1 MSNIEQTLDYRYYF
15 HDDTTGE
22 KMITGFHVYD
32 SNGVP
37 TIDNLHDLAESA
49 GSTTLKDK
57 LKAIL
62 RTNFVLDS
70 LVVRQV
76 QDPLNPTDPKLEYI
90 RPIGEAG
97 TLATGTASPHAAT
110 AIMRLKTDVA
120 SRRARGRM
128 WMPPAMSQGTVN
140 GDQWVTSPGGWWDKL
155 KDFQT
160 EFQHTRQSDGGSHYG
175 GGWTGF
181 DSVIFSRKSRLD
193 GHVVFTFNIR
203 ATQLDPSI
211 RWLRSRVPRP

>member
-1 MSNIEQTLDYRYYF
+1 MADIDRVLDYRYYY
-15 HDDTTGE
+15 HDDTSGLRC
-22 KMITGFHVYD
+22 ITGWHVID
-32 SNGVP
+32 GNGDP

-57 LKAIL
+57 FKAAL
-62 RTNFVLDS
+62 RTNWILDS

-76 QDPLNPTDPKLEYI
+76 QDPQAPGNVKLEYI

-97 TLATGTASPHAAT
+97 TLATGTESPHAAT
-110 AIMRLKTDVA
+110 AIMALKTDVA

-128 WMPPAMSQGTVN
+128 WMPPAMSQGTVS
-140 GDQWVTSPGGWWDKL
+140 GDRWVTAAGGWWNKL
-155 KDFQT
+155 QDFSA
-160 EFQHTRQSDGGSHYG
+160 EYQHTLQSDGASHYG

-181 DSVIFSRKSRLD
+181 DSCIYSRAA
-193 GHVVFTFNIR
+193 R
-203 ATQLDPSI
+203 AANAANFFFRVRAHQLDPRI